1 MEDQT
6 TDVNKLNVRE
16 LKALLK
22 SKSLSV
28 KGRKHELKKRLLTSM
43 KKTSNVIESSQM
55 SEEKNSDT
63 EPMLKVKDFNLYV
76 NEYEAFKSFIL
87 DKVKNVLQT
96 TTEKIDHKE
105 KANAELLEENKF
117 LKEQLRKEQSIT
129 TNLRS
134 EVNILKEKI
143 NSNTKQPNKVD
154 DFSRNR
160 LHNNPFYALN
170 VEPSNEV
177 WFTGKQPRS
186 RLPQSKSPNESL
198 RRNGFVIDENP
209 ESNYDKHQT
218 MQENQFASPEKKV
231 LLVGDSLIKRVKSH
245 EIKKHVARNARF
257 VVKSFPGATSEEIN
271 HYVEPA
277 LDNEKPDM
285 VIIHTGTNDMYNR
298 RSPKSIPDI
307 ANGIIKIGKKCRE
320 RGVKNIFISGIVFRR
335 PKAASK
341 KVFEINNLVRAL
353 CGKENFYF
361 IHNNSIKDEHLWDDG
376 LHLLDEGRHVL
387 VNNFA
392 KALNNI
398 L

>member
-1 MEDQT
+1 M
-6 TDVNKLNVRE
+6 
-16 LKALLK
+16 
-22 SKSLSV
+22 
-28 KGRKHELKKRLLTSM
+28 
-43 KKTSNVIESSQM
+43 
-55 SEEKNSDT
+55 
-63 EPMLKVKDFNLYV
+63 
-76 NEYEAFKSFIL
+76 
-87 DKVKNVLQT
+87 
-96 TTEKIDHKE
+96 
-105 KANAELLEENKF
+105 
-117 LKEQLRKEQSIT
+117 
-129 TNLRS
+129 
-134 EVNILKEKI
+134 
-143 NSNTKQPNKVD
+143 
-154 DFSRNR
+154 
-160 LHNNPFYALN
+160 
-170 VEPSNEV
+170 
-177 WFTGKQPRS
+177 
-186 RLPQSKSPNESL
+186 
-198 RRNGFVIDENP
+198 
-209 ESNYDKHQT
+209 
-218 MQENQFASPEKKV
+218 
-231 LLVGDSLIKRVKSH
+231 IKRVKSH

-298 RSPKSIPDI
+298 RSSKSIPDI

-335 PKAASK
+335 SKATSK

-376 LHLLDEGRHVL
+376 LHLLDESRHVL